1 MIKSCARGFRTFE
14 NYRIAILFHCGKLE
28 LHPL

>member
-1 MIKSCARGFRTFE
+1 MIKSCARGFRSFG

-28 LHPL
+28 LHPQ